1 MTQETYEDVSRLSQY
16 RDLLQHPGY
25 KALLGDLGEVQKV
38 IMGKLF
44 NSHEDGQ
51 SLRLLRE
58 LQTFNKIYQVLSQI
72 PQECGARLESI
83 LGDETEVTKGIH

>member
-1 MTQETYEDVSRLSQY
+1 MD
-16 RDLLQHPGY
+16 
-25 KALLGDLGEVQKV
+25 DLGEVRKV

-44 NSHEDGQ
+44 NSLDDTT

-72 PQECGARLESI
+72 PQECGVRLESI
-83 LGDETEVTKGIH
+83 LGDEAEVTKGIH